1 MQTPNDRPTDG
12 TSRKGHPAPS
22 SAKTPTPTT
31 KRPASTPPSTL
42 PATPE
47 VKDVLKTQ
55 MPTGEVGVRNQPG
68 ATLASASG
76 GTSKAE
82 DTSRAAGYVADLTK
96 PNAAPPGPPIEKT
109 AENFAGQSGNTPA
122 PGKRPEKATPNTTPP
137 TPPSPPTPDP
147 TTPVP
152 DRPPTDVP
160 PGTDRPVR
168 LPAPKGT
175 VKPPKPDA
183 AGRIARAK
191 DQAGKIG
198 MAILMWMLGVPG
210 GIVLLYLIFR

>member
-1 MQTPNDRPTDG
+1 
-12 TSRKGHPAPS
+12 
-22 SAKTPTPTT
+22 
-31 KRPASTPPSTL
+31 
-42 PATPE
+42 
-47 VKDVLKTQ
+47 VLKTQ

-82 DTSRAAGYVADLTK
+82 DTSRAAGTSPIWQK
-96 PNAAPPGPPIEKT
+96 PNAAPPGPPIEK
-109 AENFAGQSGNTPA
+109 ERRELRGSVGQHARARQASRRPRPTRPRPLPQPA
-122 PGKRPEKATPNTTPP
+122 DARPA
-137 TPPSPPTPDP
+137 
-147 TTPVP
+147 TPVP

-160 PGTDRPVR
+160 RTRSARPAAR
-168 LPAPKGT
+168 AEGT